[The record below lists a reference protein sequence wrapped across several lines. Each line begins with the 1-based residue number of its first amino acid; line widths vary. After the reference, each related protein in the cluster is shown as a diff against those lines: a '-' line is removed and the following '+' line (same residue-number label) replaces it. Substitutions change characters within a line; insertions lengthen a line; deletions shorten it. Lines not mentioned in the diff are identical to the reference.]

1 MTQPGGKAMTW
12 NEAIKAYLN
21 TQRGI
26 TADRYRH
33 ALEDFGAW
41 YRGTYGEEPEPRL
54 LTDEEAREWRAHL
67 AGVKKYAA
75 STVNVRLSALK
86 GLVRHAGGRLEVKGI
101 RKVQQPIEPLS
112 GRDLGRLVRA
122 VEQHEWGPEWMPV
135 RNAALVALMAR
146 AGLRVGEVVGLD
158 LEDIT
163 LNERSGWVTIRQ
175 GKGLKERRVPLSL
188 QTRKALAAYLQVRPE
203 AATSALFLTKS
214 WLRLGKRP
222 VQRLI
227 KSAAQRAGIKQD
239 VTPHILRH
247 TFATRFLRKG
257 GDLATL
263 RDILGHANLATTSRY
278 LHADATRMQEMV
290 EGL

>member
-1 MTQPGGKAMTW
+1 VTW
-12 NEAIKAYLN
+12 NEAVEAYLN

-33 ALEDFGAW
+33 ALKDFAAW
-41 YRGTYGEEPEPRL
+41 YRGTYGEEPEPNL

-75 STVNVRLSALK
+75 ATVNVRLSALK
-86 GLVRHAGGRLEVKGI
+86 GLVRHAGGRLELRGM
-101 RKVQQPIEPLS
+101 RKVQQPVEPLS
-112 GRDLGRLVRA
+112 GRELGRLVRA
-122 VEQHEWGPEWMPV
+122 VEQHEWGPDWMPL

-146 AGLRVGEVVGLD
+146 AGLRVGEVVWLD
-158 LEDIT
+158 LEDVA

-175 GKGLKERRVPLSL
+175 GKGLKERRVPLSV
-188 QTRKALAAYLQVRPE
+188 QARKALADYLKARPE
-203 AATSALFLTKS
+203 AETSALFLTKS
-214 WLRLGKRP
+214 WRRLGTRP
-222 VQRLI
+222 AQRLV
-227 KSAAQRAGIKQD
+227 KSAAQRAGIQQD
-239 VTPHILRH
+239 VTPHVLRH
-247 TFATRFLRKG
+247 SFATRFLRKG

-290 EGL
+290 EEL